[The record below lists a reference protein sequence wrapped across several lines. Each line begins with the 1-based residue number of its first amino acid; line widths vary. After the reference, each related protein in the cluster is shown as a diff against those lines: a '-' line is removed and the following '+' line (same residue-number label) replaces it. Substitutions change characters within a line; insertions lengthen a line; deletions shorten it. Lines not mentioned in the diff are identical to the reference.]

1 MFHPVFRSGLG
12 KIIFSVWWIAII
24 AIHSAIL
31 YFYYHFTIQISI
43 VDSIVWNI
51 LFALVSLGLW
61 YWVRISDFES
71 QRPSTILINHLGA
84 AIISILFIIYVH
96 LYSLSYFYSSTQE
109 YLTFLEIAIP
119 GRAIIGVFYY
129 VLITQIYYLIIYVG
143 NFREKVTRE
152 AELKALVKDA
162 ELSWLKLQVNP
173 HFLFNSL
180 NSVSSLTMTSPER
193 AQVMITRLS
202 ELLRYSLKQ
211 TPDSMV
217 PLSDELDNCKKYLEI
232 EKVRFGSRLN
242 YSLIVSP
249 GCLDVQVPSMLLQ
262 PLFENAIKHS
272 VAQSPDESIVESE
285 IYSNELGVIVKV
297 SNTLPDFPT
306 SSSGTGVGLE
316 NIRRRLILVYGVSNL
331 LSIEKTATK
340 FTVKIQIPTI

>member
-1 MFHPVFRSGLG
+1 
-12 KIIFSVWWIAII
+12 
-24 AIHSAIL
+24 
-31 YFYYHFTIQISI
+31 
-43 VDSIVWNI
+43 
-51 LFALVSLGLW
+51 
-61 YWVRISDFES
+61 
-71 QRPSTILINHLGA
+71 
-84 AIISILFIIYVH
+84 
-96 LYSLSYFYSSTQE
+96 
-109 YLTFLEIAIP
+109 
-119 GRAIIGVFYY
+119 
-129 VLITQIYYLIIYVG
+129 
-143 NFREKVTRE
+143 
-152 AELKALVKDA
+152 
-162 ELSWLKLQVNP
+162 
-173 HFLFNSL
+173 
-180 NSVSSLTMTSPER
+180 
-193 AQVMITRLS
+193 
-202 ELLRYSLKQ
+202 
-211 TPDSMV
+211 MV